1 MRSHIYGKEDLSR
14 GFARQLSLFVCL
26 SDLTVKFAARADIE
40 CVKCIQQVV
49 DRRETG
55 RRK

>member
-1 MRSHIYGKEDLSR
+1 MRSHIYGKEYLSR
-14 GFARQLSLFVCL
+14 EDLHVSSHYSCL
-26 SDLTVKFAARADIE
+26 SDLTAEFAARADIE